1 MTVIHLTVQ
10 ILAIQILTVQMSVQI
25 LIAQVTT
32 LETKT
37 VFKNIFNGYSK
48 LCEELILYLLFSAK
62 RIRTTEDFDQFDK
75 NEPKNNPSASSK

>member
-1 MTVIHLTVQ
+1 LTVIHLTVQ

-48 LCEELILYLLFSAK
+48 LCEELILYLFFSAK

-75 NEPKNNPSASSK
+75 N